1 MADKRFTGQGLRRLY
16 SKSGLSPYGIRHDG
30 SAPKGKGYF
39 GEITNSRGGHMT
51 EFSMTVPL
59 FGRKREIPLIVPTLT
74 ADEINVLKKV
84 ENGEIAKVPNA
95 IRMKAIDHAESRI
108 KEGKSPF
115 AAPTELR
122 VPKPNDDLKQKIKN
136 KMRK

>member
-1 MADKRFTGQGLRRLY
+1 MTDKRFTGQGLRRLY
-16 SKSGLSPYGIRHDG
+16 SKSGLAPYGVRHDG

-39 GEITNSRGGHMT
+39 GEIANSRGDSMT

-59 FGRKREIPLIVPTLT
+59 LGREREIPLIVPTLT

-84 ENGEIAKVPNA
+84 ENGEIARVPNT

-115 AAPTELR
+115 AGPTELR
-122 VPKPNDDLKQKIKN
+122 VPKPNNDLKQKIAK
-136 KMRK
+136 KMRE